1 MFVCLHFASPLL
13 RDDFFELMRSG
24 IIHWKFVK
32 LKVHQIWAKWQIG
45 SSRVIYSNYKWFVL
59 TSFLLEAGEGKR
71 SSFYQPTKP
80 PGLSKMEVFR
90 WWNFCVF
97 VQAQKTS
104 RFLPWKTAGGVLGAA
119 RKLPSQSGGV
129 AACWESQV
137 FPGEGWY
144 LEDYRRYRKWLLT
157 PICKP
162 WMAIGQGVPQPYLG
176 GRKLTMGQL
185 TTYPSVMGPD
195 PPPVASRYLEGV

>member
-1 MFVCLHFASPLL
+1 MIFWIDV
-13 RDDFFELMRSG
+13 RSNYS
-24 IIHWKFVK
+24 
-32 LKVHQIWAKWQIG
+32 LKVHEIK
-45 SSRVIYSNYKWFVL
+45 SSSNLNKVADWIFQGDIFQLQMVC
-59 TSFLLEAGEGKR
+59 SHIVSPWSWEGKR

-80 PGLSKMEVFR
+80 PGLSKMEVFL

-97 VQAQKTS
+97 FQAQKTS

-162 WMAIGQGVPQPYLG
+162 WMAIWEGVPQPYLG

-195 PPPVASRYLEGV
+195 PPSSQ